1 MAEVTGTIR
10 NVTYYSPDTGFT
22 VARLNVEERRGVR
35 IDGKEPL
42 TIVGVLPPVKPGDS
56 VQVTGTLEQHK
67 AYGPQFRVAS
77 LSMDMPV
84 TKDGIAR
91 FLGSGLFKGLGPA
104 TAQTIVQAWGTKA
117 LDMLDAHPERLAEIP
132 GFGPRKAKR
141 ITEAWQRNQS
151 TRSLMLLLQE
161 FGLSL
166 LMAKRIHAEMG
177 PGAADRIK
185 RNPFLLCAIGGIGF
199 KRADAIAARIGIQG
213 DMYERVEAGL
223 RYTLDLALNQGHAYL
238 AGADLVQR
246 TSQLVRAQ
254 PERVQECLLQMLGQE
269 QAMAACAP
277 GAGRFLPRWQE
288 TGLYLPA
295 AGHPDAA
302 ADPAAPSSPTAP
314 ALNWGE
320 LTVYLPWVYQ
330 CENGLAANLA
340 RLLRRTTPL
349 ARRMARHDWDSY
361 WARSA
366 QELPL
371 TDLQKRAVQA
381 AVQSPFAVL
390 TGGPGTGKTTTI
402 HALLDLCRALKRT
415 ALLAAPTGRAAKRMQ
430 ETTGQPARTVHRLL
444 EVAVASGSMR
454 FQRDDSL
461 PLEGDMLIVDEASML
476 DLHLAYHLSKA
487 IPDHMHVLWVGDV
500 DQLPSVGAGNVL
512 QDIIHTIE
520 SEAAGQPAAVHPP
533 QVVRLDEIHRQ
544 SQDSAI
550 VTNAHRIRKGDMPLI
565 QNGRFKDFFF
575 LPESDPE
582 RAQAL
587 CLQLARER
595 LPKYFGIEP
604 RDIMVLSPMRRGAVG
619 VEALNQALQA
629 GLNPADKNP
638 DCLRQGDMILR
649 PGDPVMQVRNDYD
662 KMVYNGDL
670 GMLATVDPEKGEAS
684 VRFEERL
691 VPYAAQELPKITL
704 AYAVTIHKSQGSEYP
719 AVILPLM
726 NAHYIMLQRNLLYTA
741 LTRAKRLVVIVGQRA
756 ALHRA
761 VSNAQVAE
769 RNSALYASLLRPPQ
783 EPGSVGSSRVAGS
796 SAVAASSFSETRFL
810 HV

>member
-10 NVTYYSPDTGFT
+10 NLTYYSPDTGFT
-22 VARLNVEERRGVR
+22 VARLDVEASRGVR
-35 IDGKEPL
+35 LAGQAPL
-42 TIVGVLPPVKPGDS
+42 TIVGILPPVKTGDS

-77 LSMDMPV
+77 LSMDLPV
-84 TKDGIAR
+84 TEDGIAR

-104 TAQTIVQAWGTKA
+104 TARTIVQAWGTKA
-117 LDMLDAHPERLAEIP
+117 LDMLDADPARLAEIP
-132 GFGPRKAKR
+132 GFGPRKVER
-141 ITEAWQRNQS
+141 ITEAWKRNQS

-185 RNPFLLCAIGGIGF
+185 RNPFLLCSIAGIGF

-223 RYTLDLALNQGHAYL
+223 HYTLDLALNQGHAYL
-238 AGADLVQR
+238 TGAELVQR
-246 TSQLVRAQ
+246 TGQLVRAQ

-277 GAGRFLPRWQE
+277 GGGRFLPRWQE
-288 TGLYLPA
+288 PSLYLPA
-295 AGHPDAA
+295 AGQPDA
-302 ADPAAPSSPTAP
+302 ADPAAPPAATAP
-314 ALNWGE
+314 ALNWSE

-340 RLLRRTTPL
+340 RLLWRTTPL
-349 ARRMARHDWDSY
+349 ARRMARYNWNGY

-381 AVQSPFAVL
+381 AAQSPFAVL

-444 EVAVASGSMR
+444 EATAASGSMR
-454 FQRDDSL
+454 FHRDDSS
-461 PLEGDMLIVDEASML
+461 PLEGDVLIVDEASML

-512 QDIIHTIE
+512 QDIIHAIE
-520 SEAAGQPAAVHPP
+520 SEAADWAAAAHRP

-595 LPKYFGIEP
+595 LPTYFGIEP
-604 RDIMVLSPMRRGAVG
+604 HEIMVLSPMRRGAVG

-670 GMLATVDPEKGEAS
+670 GMLASVDPEKGEAS
-684 VRFEERL
+684 VRFEERI
-691 VPYAAQELPKITL
+691 VPYTAQELPKITL

-761 VSNAQVAE
+761 VGNAQVAE
-769 RNSALYASLLRPPQ
+769 RNSALYASLMHPQ
-783 EPGSVGSSRVAGS
+783 EPWPVTHVRSAGS
-796 SAVAASSFSETRFL
+796 PAPAYSHFSEERFF

>member
-56 VQVTGTLEQHK
+56 VQIAGTLEQHK

-77 LSMDMPV
+77 LSMDLPV

-104 TAQTIVQAWGTKA
+104 TARTIVQAWGTKA

-302 ADPAAPSSPTAP
+302 ADPAAPPSPTAP
-314 ALNWGE
+314 ALNWSE

-402 HALLDLCRALKRT
+402 HALLDLCRVLKRT

-430 ETTGQPARTVHRLL
+430 ETTGQPARTIHRLL

-476 DLHLAYHLSKA
+476 DLYLAYHLSKA

-512 QDIIHTIE
+512 QDIIYAIE

-783 EPGSVGSSRVAGS
+783 EPGSVGPSRVAGS
-796 SAVAASSFSETRFL
+796 SAAAASSFSETRFL

>member
-22 VARLNVEERRGVR
+22 VARLNVEASRGVR
-35 IDGKEPL
+35 MTGPEPL
-42 TIVGVLPPVKPGDS
+42 TIVGMLPPVKPGDS
-56 VQVTGTLEQHK
+56 VQITGTLEQHK

-132 GFGPRKAKR
+132 GFGPRKVKR

-302 ADPAAPSSPTAP
+302 ADPATPPAPTAP
-314 ALNWGE
+314 ALNWSE

-461 PLEGDMLIVDEASML
+461 PLEGDVLIVDEASML

-520 SEAAGQPAAVHPP
+520 NEAAGWPASVRPP

-595 LPKYFGIEP
+595 LPNYFGIEP

-662 KMVYNGDL
+662 KLVYNGDL
-670 GMLATVDPEKGEAS
+670 GMLASVDPEKGEAS

-691 VPYAAQELPKITL
+691 VPYTAQELPKITL

-769 RNSALYASLLRPPQ
+769 RNSALYESLRTPPQ
-783 EPGSVGSSRVAGS
+783 ELGSVGPSRVAGS
-796 SAVAASSFSETRFL
+796 SAAAASSFSETRFL